1 MAREATRCG
10 AAGLQ
15 IGKIPTAAA
24 GTGKTL
30 DFIADTLNAA
40 ASEVIMGAGSL
51 FKELSA
57 RQYIDGR
64 VRAAR
69 GERSTPVIDPATEQI
84 IGNVVEASRV
94 EIDEAVQIANSAQ
107 QRWNKINYHR
117 RAELLHE
124 VAQAMRQ
131 ARPVVAEMLTREM
144 GKTYKESADEVMWS
158 GTAVDYYAE
167 IARHELGKVLGPTVD
182 AQFHFT
188 TKEPLGVVV
197 IILPFNYPLCLLC
210 WQAAAALASGNAVII
225 KPSDLTTLTTLR
237 FIQAFAAL
245 PPGLVQVL
253 AGADSVGQQ
262 LVAHADTHMVAF
274 TGGIETGRMIAASCA
289 RLYKRSLIETSGNDP
304 FIVMPSAPI
313 ETAARAAAFGAYL
326 NCGQVC
332 AAAER
337 FYVHEQVY
345 TRFIERLIAYAG
357 QVRVGNGLDKVDM
370 GPLASEREL
379 LRYQRILRTAQQQGI
394 RTAIGGGRPPGL
406 EKGWFAQATV
416 LVDVPPEAAIM
427 HDESFGPVAPVCR
440 VGSFDDAVALANR
453 SRYGLGA
460 TIYTLD
466 LTEAMRAV
474 NELEAGMVW
483 VNAPLLDND
492 AGPFGGR
499 KHSGMGRQLGS
510 EGLDSFRHTKLAMI
524 DPAANP
530 HDFWWFP
537 YADDEAYPDARA
549 AAARAG
555 AKN

>member
-1 MAREATRCG
+1 
-10 AAGLQ
+10 
-15 IGKIPTAAA
+15 
-24 GTGKTL
+24 
-30 DFIADTLNAA
+30 
-40 ASEVIMGAGSL
+40 MGVDAC
-51 FKELSA
+51 FNQLSA
-57 RQYIDGR
+57 HHYLDGR
-64 VRAAR
+64 LQAAR
-69 GERSTPVIDPATEQI
+69 GEHSADIIDPATEQV
-84 IGNVVEASRV
+84 IGRYTEATAE
-94 EIDEAVQIANSAQ
+94 EIDSAVRIANAAQ
-107 QRWNKINYHR
+107 KRWHKVNYHR

-124 VAQAMRQ
+124 VAQAMRHD
-131 ARPVVAEMLTREM
+131 RPVVAEMLTREM
-144 GKTYKESADEVMWS
+144 GKTYKESADEVSWS
-158 GTAVDYYAE
+158 VTAVDYYAE

-188 TKEPLGVVV
+188 LKEPLGVVV

-210 WQAAAALASGNAVII
+210 WQAAAALGSGNAVII

-237 FIQAFAAL
+237 FVLAFEAL

-253 AGADSVGQQ
+253 AGGGKVGSQ
-262 LVAHADTHMVAF
+262 LVSHADTHMVAF
-274 TGGIETGRMIAASCA
+274 TGGIETGRAVAESCV

-337 FYVHEQVY
+337 FYVHAAVY
-345 TRFIERLIAYAG
+345 DEFVERLIAHTA
-357 QVRVGNGLDKVDM
+357 QVRVGNGLDRVDM

-379 LRYQRILRTAQQQGI
+379 LRFQRILRTARDQGI
-394 RTAIGGGRPPGL
+394 RAAIGGGRPTGL
-406 EKGWFAQATV
+406 GKGWFAEPTV
-416 LVDVPPEAAIM
+416 LVDVPPEADIM
-427 HDESFGPVAPVCR
+427 CHESFGPVAPVTR
-440 VGSFDDAVALANR
+440 VASFDEAVTLANR

-460 TIYTLD
+460 TIYTLE
-466 LTEAMRAV
+466 LNEAMRAV
-474 NELEAGMVW
+474 NEIEAGMVW

-499 KHSGMGRQLGS
+499 KYSGMGRQLGS

-537 YADDEAYPDARA
+537 YADAEAHPDARA
-549 AAARAG
+549 ASVPAARG
-555 AKN
+555 